1 MTPEQQEAQWAEYLT
16 AMEAGREDAEAQD
29 AYELT
34 PEAAAFEQMGW
45 NMSTY
50 EEEMLDELGI
60 EEDLTE
66 VTVSN
71 IPQCQFCSAPAA
83 YDAKTHMGPWAYL
96 CEKCFKWH
104 GIGLGLG
111 KGQRLVRKEE

>member
-1 MTPEQQEAQWAEYLT
+1 MTPEQQEAQWAEYLA

-34 PEAAAFEQMGW
+34 PEAAAFEQM
-45 NMSTY
+45 S
-50 EEEMLDELGI
+50 MLAELGI
-60 EEDLTE
+60 EEELTE

-83 YDAKTHMGPWAYL
+83 YDAKTRMGPWAYL
-96 CEKCFKWH
+96 CERCFKKD
-104 GIGLGLG
+104 GVGLGLG
-111 KGQRLVRKEE
+111 KGQRLVRKEA

>member
-1 MTPEQQEAQWAEYLT
+1 MNAEY
-16 AMEAGREDAEAQD
+16 ASSNGRQD
-29 AYELT
+29 ETLEELT
-34 PEAAAFEQMGW
+34 PEAAAFEEMGW

-50 EEEMLDELGI
+50 EEEMMAELGVEGV

>member
-1 MTPEQQEAQWAEYLT
+1 MTPEQQEAQWAEYLA

-34 PEAAAFEQMGW
+34 PEAAAFEQM
-45 NMSTY
+45 S
-50 EEEMLDELGI
+50 MLAELGI
-60 EEDLTE
+60 E

-96 CEKCFKWH
+96 CEKCFKRH